1 MIGEYLEKYTYSYLL
16 EDALSHVPDT
26 LDKREGS
33 IIYDAIAPACYEL
46 ANFYMELRQA
56 LQQTYASTANGEYLD
71 LRVQEQGITRYAATT
86 YATKKAIFEDSNA
99 DPMIVPIGSRFS
111 TISDTNAINYTV
123 SANYLDE
130 DDIVVPGAYVL
141 TCESLGTA
149 GNAYTGSLIPISYIS
164 GLATATMQ
172 SIINPARD
180 EETDSEL
187 LLRYLTAINQKPFGG
202 NVAQYDELLKGISGV
217 GEVQIYP
224 VWDGGGTVKLSVI
237 DAEYNIITNDFISIL
252 KEMIDPE
259 TYTGEGIG
267 LAPIGHRVTIVTPT
281 ELAINVS
288 ATLALKSGYTL
299 AGIQPLVE
307 AAIEEYLLE
316 RRQTWGVSNDIN
328 QYSCSIYISRI
339 TYVIL
344 SITGVENVSDVTINS
359 AMADLVLTENKTT
372 QQLPILGGVTLNE

>member
-71 LRVQEQGITRYAATT
+71 LRVQEQGITRYAAT
-86 YATKKAIFEDSNA
+86 YATKKAIFEDSSTA
-99 DPMIVPIGSRFS
+99 TMIVPIGSRFS

-130 DDIVVPGAYVL
+130 DDIVVPGAYIL

-202 NVAQYDELLKGISGV
+202 NIAQYDELLKAINGV
-217 GEVQIYP
+217 GELQIYP
-224 VWDGGGTVKLSVI
+224 VWNGGGTVKLSVI
-237 DAEYNIITNDFISIL
+237 DAEYNTITNDFISIL

-281 ELAINVS
+281 ELAINIS

-307 AAIEEYLLE
+307 ATIEEYLLE
-316 RRQTWGVSNDIN
+316 RRQTWGVPNDIN